1 MKLKITI
8 PEKLSEITLSQYQSW
23 LKVAEGKEITPFLQQ
38 KMIEIFCNVTLKQ
51 VLMIKATDIDS
62 ITNDINKVFEEK
74 PKLITMFKLNE
85 MEFGFIPKLDEMT
98 FGEYVDLDSYLP
110 NWDTMHKAMNVLFRP
125 VIYKPKK
132 KWYNFF
138 SWKFIDESKYL
149 TEKYKGSGKYDLR
162 NMTLDVV
169 FGSIVFFWSLKNELQ
184 KHILNYLAN
193 QREVTISQELR
204 DSLKSGVGIN
214 QFMGWPMET
223 LES

>member
-1 MKLKITI
+1 MKLQITI

-38 KMIEIFCNVTLKQ
+38 KMIEIFCNTTLKK

-62 ITNDINKVFEEK
+62 ITNDINKVFKEK

-125 VIYKPKK
+125 VTYKK
-132 KWYNFF
+132 K
-138 SWKFIDESKYL
+138 EQYL
-149 TEKYKGSGKYDLR
+149 VSDYEGSGKYDLR
-162 NMTLDVV
+162 NMTLDIV

-193 QREVTISQELR
+193 QKEVTISQELR